1 MADVIIVYFPFQC
14 WSVNVIVVTAA
25 AVLGHVTFQ
34 LPLGR

>member
-1 MADVIIVYFPFQC
+1 MVEVITVYFRFQC